1 MINQQTILKFL
12 LGCILIT
19 NAFPLFSEATE
30 WSESKRKK
38 GIQILTR
45 PVAGSNIEEFLG
57 KTEVDASISQIIA
70 LLVDPQSCKNLYHQ
84 CKELTV
90 LSGTD
95 KKSSVYLRN
104 GAPWPVNDRDVIMD
118 RSFDQNEKTLTTTMK
133 MKRLDSNAKSAP
145 SGVTRMPAFEGYW
158 KLIPLANG
166 KTKIEYQAHFEP
178 GGSVPQSVIN
188 MVLTDT
194 PYETLLNLKSL
205 VEQGKHKDAK
215 YDWIKEP
222 VTTNSGN

>member
-1 MINQQTILKFL
+1 MIHTNQILKIAIGCFL
-12 LGCILIT
+12 LSNFLPIFAQT
-19 NAFPLFSEATE
+19 PEWTEA
-30 WSESKRKK
+30 KRKK

-84 CKELTV
+84 CKELSV
-90 LSGTD
+90 LSGSE

-118 RSFDQNEKTLTTTMK
+118 RSFEQNEKTLTTTMK
-133 MKRLDSNAKSAP
+133 MKRLDSNAKAAP

-205 VEQGKHKDAK
+205 VEQGKHKEAK

-222 VTTNSGN
+222 VTNSAN